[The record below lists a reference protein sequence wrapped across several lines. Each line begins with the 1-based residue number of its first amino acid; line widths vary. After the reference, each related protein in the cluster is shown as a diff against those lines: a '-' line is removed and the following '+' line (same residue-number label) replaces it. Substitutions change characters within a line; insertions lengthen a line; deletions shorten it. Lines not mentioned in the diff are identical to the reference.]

1 VLSSGEQF
9 ELTHGPYRAV
19 VASVG
24 ASLRQLT
31 HHGRDLVR
39 PYGADEVRPRFRGA
53 VLAPWPN
60 RVADG
65 RWRWRGVEQQ
75 LAITEPEHA
84 SALHG
89 LVCWQD
95 WRPRAVTGDSVELA
109 TRIWPQDG
117 YPFGVDLAM
126 TWALSERGLHGSL
139 TATNVGNGLA
149 PFGCGIHPYLVAPTG
164 HVDDWTLH
172 LPAAQ
177 RLEVDD
183 RMRLLGPAE
192 PLKSAA
198 DFRSARV
205 IGTTEIDHAYTTVTF
220 RDGWSEVVVTDEHGD
235 GVSMGFSERTPWV
248 QVHTSDRPD
257 DPDQHRLG
265 LAVEPMTCPP
275 EALASGVDLVV
286 MEPGAALSVP
296 WLIAAV

>member
-1 VLSSGEQF
+1 MLSSGEQV
-9 ELTHGPYRAV
+9 ELSHGPYRAV
-19 VASVG
+19 IASVG
-24 ASLRQLT
+24 ASLRELT

-65 RWRWRGVEQQ
+65 RWRWNGVDHQ
-75 LAITEPEHA
+75 LALTEPEFA
-84 SALHG
+84 TALHG

-95 WRPRAVTGDSVELA
+95 WQARAVAADNVELT
-109 TRIWPQDG
+109 TRIWPQAG
-117 YPFGVDLAM
+117 YPFGVDLVM
-126 TWALSERGLHGSL
+126 TWTLTARGLHGSL
-139 TATNVGNGLA
+139 TATNVGNGPA

-164 HVDDWTLH
+164 IVDDWTLH

-183 RMRLLGPAE
+183 RMRLVGPARPIE
-192 PLKSAA
+192 PDA
-198 DFRSARV
+198 DFRAARV
-205 IGTTEIDHAYTTVTF
+205 IGSTAIDHAYTGVAY

-235 GVSMGFSERTPWV
+235 GASMGFGEGTPWV

-286 MEPGAALSVP
+286 LEPGAALTVP
-296 WLIAAV
+296 WLISAV